1 MSINF
6 DCIHSILKNH
16 QEVKN
21 PHQYSSIDNLTI
33 YYEYHIYGNTITFT
47 VKNISKN
54 DNIEC
59 KKYCHIIEQSDFDT
73 VLKEHP
79 NKLKNILGD
88 YNDCI
93 IQNIVVGCEFKKEE
107 CFKNVNKKN

>member
-16 QEVKN
+16 QDVEKLY
-21 PHQYSSIDNLTI
+21 QYPSLDKLTI

-54 DNIEC
+54 DDIEC
-59 KKYCHIIEQSDFDT
+59 KKYCHIIEDSDFNT
-73 VLKEHP
+73 VLKENL
-79 NKLKNILGD
+79 NKLKNILEN

-93 IQNIVVGCEFKKEE
+93 IQNAIDGCKFEKEE
-107 CFKNVNKKN
+107 CFKKH

>member
-1 MSINF
+1 MSIYF

-16 QEVKN
+16 QDVEK
-21 PHQYSSIDNLTI
+21 PYKYFSRDNLTI

-54 DNIEC
+54 DDIEC
-59 KKYCHIIEQSDFDT
+59 KKYCHIIEDSDFNT
-73 VLKEHP
+73 VLKENL
-79 NKLKNILGD
+79 NKLKNILEN

-93 IQNIVVGCEFKKEE
+93 IQNAIDGCKFEKEE
-107 CFKNVNKKN
+107 CFKTH